1 MLAGMMASLGG
12 TLRAADTRIIPEL
25 GVEVLLPMFAVS
37 ILGGIGS
44 ISGAFTAAY
53 ILGLAESLGV
63 VALSA
68 LGLSTEYKVLISF
81 MALVV
86 TIIALPTGLSSV
98 ISKEKVRY
106 D

>member
-1 MLAGMMASLGG
+1 
-12 TLRAADTRIIPEL
+12 
-25 GVEVLLPMFAVS
+25 
-37 ILGGIGS
+37 
-44 ISGAFTAAY
+44 
-53 ILGLAESLGV
+53 
-63 VALSA
+63 
-68 LGLSTEYKVLISF
+68 LISF